1 MAEKQRRK
9 LTNGREE
16 SSDRNSDATS
26 DQCLLF
32 YLESI
37 SVFKEERRNFISKFF
52 QTQPK
57 I

>member
-32 YLESI
+32 YLEST
-37 SVFKEERRNFISKFF
+37 SVFKEER
-52 QTQPK
+52 
-57 I
+57 